1 MFHLCVS
8 NYSALA
14 ERGEPHLD
22 GLWILVIWY
31 LPGKTLP
38 MDIECKSR
46 SRWGKEA
53 RFDKLQEPVTMMMML
68 RLMRAMMMKNIVM
81 VWHSHDTT
89 GHQCLNCKL
98 NNSRKKYNYTEHI
111 FACWYFVCAPVGS
124 CSSGG
129 SLEVLRTRL
138 RPEAAEHWGAQ
149 QTEKYISY
157 RNWYRSILS
166 YYRWWHSDCNMF

>member
-1 MFHLCVS
+1 MGCKFLSYDIDLGELCPGTENVR
-8 NYSALA
+8 AGVD
-14 ERGEPHLD
+14 GE
-22 GLWILVIWY
+22 
-31 LPGKTLP
+31 K
-38 MDIECKSR
+38 KSD
-46 SRWGKEA
+46 STNFKSLSWWWWCWGWWGRWWWRTSWWFGT
-53 RFDKLQEPVTMMMML
+53 V
-68 RLMRAMMMKNIVM
+68 
-81 VWHSHDTT
+81 HDTT

-111 FACWYFVCAPVGS
+111 FACWYFACAPVGS

-166 YYRWWHSDCNMF
+166 YYRQWHSDCNVF